1 LTLDFTSR
9 EFKLEVN
16 EENNDLFGKEPV
28 EIEEKKEE
36 EGEEKVV
43 LGEG

>member
-1 LTLDFTSR
+1 M
-9 EFKLEVN
+9 N